1 MVLPARHS
9 MSMPRPAG
17 VNDRVCRQTE
27 ESDVRLRAAFLLL
40 AGLLAA
46 TETIAADK
54 TMIVLDA
61 SGSMWGQIDGRAKI
75 DVARETL
82 GTVLKS
88 VPVGTELGLMVYG
101 HREKGSCS
109 DIELAVPPGAGTGD
123 AINSFVAGINPK
135 GKTPISHAVEQAADI
150 LKYTEDKA
158 TVVLVTDGLETCE
171 ADPCALASAL
181 ESKGVDFTTHVV
193 GFGLTEEEGRQVA
206 CLAENTGGKYFQAS
220 DATQL
225 VAALTE
231 TVAEAPMS
239 KPAQEVA
246 VAEPEPE
253 PVPAIEFNTELD
265 SVLADGGPSLGD
277 NNDVFWQIFKADAN
291 GQPAGETIE
300 TQYKGKYS
308 GNYPPGKYV
317 AVATLQSS
325 IKREVPFEVKD
336 GAVATPFVNFDA
348 GLLTIKPKRTPQDAE
363 ADGNAAVQIAFGDYS
378 TTYYGTAKFYAS
390 AGDVTLNGS
399 IGPAKVTET
408 VTVKAG
414 ETIER
419 DLVIGSGIVLNKAIY
434 AEGGPEVDSGDTFF
448 EVVAANKSIDGTR
461 KVVAYSYGTGTKLD
475 IPPGDHVL
483 TAKLGSATG
492 EIPFSV
498 KAGEMTE
505 VTVNLNAGV
514 LAITASGANFIEI
527 ISAAKDIQGNQ
538 KSLSYNYGTEW
549 QDTLPPGDYVVRVK
563 YEGDVAPKEAKATVK
578 VGERSEVAVQ

>member
-1 MVLPARHS
+1 M
-9 MSMPRPAG
+9 
-17 VNDRVCRQTE
+17 
-27 ESDVRLRAAFLLL
+27 RLKAAFMLL

-46 TETIAADK
+46 TQTIAADK

-75 DVARETL
+75 DIARDTL
-82 GTVLKS
+82 STVLKS
-88 VPVGTELGLMVYG
+88 VQAGTELGLMVYG

-109 DIELAVPPGAGTGD
+109 DIELAVPPGAETEN
-123 AINSFVAGINPK
+123 AINAFVSGLSPK

-193 GFGLTEEEGRQVA
+193 GFGLTAEEGRQVA

-253 PVPAIEFNTELD
+253 PAIAFNTEFD
-265 SVLADGGPSLGD
+265 SVLSEGGPSLGE
-277 NNDVFWQIFKADAN
+277 NSDVFWQIYKAKPN
-291 GQPAGETIE
+291 GAPGGDTIE

-308 GNYPPGKYV
+308 GNYPAGKYV
-317 AVATLQSS
+317 AVVTLQSA
-325 IKREVPFEVKD
+325 IKREIPFEVKD
-336 GAVATPFVNFDA
+336 GVVAKPFVNFDA
-348 GLLTIKPKRTPQDAE
+348 GQVTIKAKRTPQDADTDPNG
-363 ADGNAAVQIAFGDYS
+363 AIAIAFGGYS

-390 AGDVTLNGS
+390 AGEVKLSGS
-399 IGPAKVTET
+399 IGPSKVEET
-408 VTVKAG
+408 ITVKAG
-414 ETIER
+414 ETVER

-434 AEGGPEVDSGDTFF
+434 AEGGPEVDSGDAFF
-448 EVVAANKSIDGTR
+448 EVVATSKNIDGTR

-492 EIPFSV
+492 ESPFSA

-514 LAITASGANFIEI
+514 LAITAPGANFIEI
-527 ISAAKDIQGNQ
+527 LSATKDIQGNQ
-538 KSLSYNYGTEW
+538 KSLSYNYGTAW
-549 QDTLPPGDYVVRVK
+549 QDTLPPGDYIVRAT
-563 YEGDVAPKEAKATVK
+563 YEGDTAPKEAKATVK
-578 VGERSEVAVQ
+578 AGERSEVAVQ

>member
-1 MVLPARHS
+1 M
-9 MSMPRPAG
+9 
-17 VNDRVCRQTE
+17 
-27 ESDVRLRAAFLLL
+27 RLKTVFMLL

-46 TETIAADK
+46 TQTIAADK

-75 DVARETL
+75 DLARETL
-82 GTVLKS
+82 STVLKS
-88 VPVGTELGLMVYG
+88 VPAGTELGLMVYG

-109 DIELAVPPGAGTGD
+109 DIELAVPPGAGTED

-239 KPAQEVA
+239 KPVQEVA
-246 VAEPEPE
+246 VAEPEPA
-253 PVPAIEFNTELD
+253 PAIEFNTELD
-265 SVLADGGPSLGD
+265 SVLSEGGPSLGD
-277 NNDVFWQIFKADAN
+277 NNDVFWEIYKADAN
-291 GQPAGETIE
+291 GAPAGDYIE
-300 TQYKGKYS
+300 SQYKGAFS
-308 GNYPPGKYV
+308 GNYPPGKYI

-325 IKREVPFEVKD
+325 IKRQAPFEVKD
-336 GAVATPFVNFDA
+336 GAVAKPFVNFDA
-348 GLLTIKPKRTPQDAE
+348 ARLVIMPKRTPEDAD
-363 ADGNAAVQIAFGDYS
+363 ADSNAAIEIAFGDYS

-390 AGDVTLNGS
+390 AGEVKLNGS

-408 VTVKAG
+408 LSVKAG
-414 ETIER
+414 ETVER
-419 DLVIGSGIVLNKAIY
+419 DLIIGSGIVLNKAIY
-434 AEGGPEVDSGDTFF
+434 AAGGPEVDSGNMFF
-448 EVVAANKSIDGTR
+448 EVVETKKNIDGTR
-461 KVVAYSYGTGTKLD
+461 KSIANSYGTGTKID
-475 IPPGDHVL
+475 VPPGDHVL
-483 TAKLGSATG
+483 TAKLGLATG
-492 EIPFSV
+492 EIPFTV
-498 KAGEMTE
+498 KAGEMKE
-505 VTVNLNAGV
+505 VVVNIDAGV
-514 LAITASGANFIEI
+514 LAITAPDAYSIEI
-527 ISAAKDIQGNQ
+527 LNAKKDIQGNQ
-538 KSLSYNYGTEW
+538 KSMSTNYGAEY
-549 QDTLPPGDYVVRVK
+549 QETLPPGDYVVVVK

-578 VGERSEVAVQ
+578 AGERSEVAVQ

>member
-1 MVLPARHS
+1 M
-9 MSMPRPAG
+9 
-17 VNDRVCRQTE
+17 
-27 ESDVRLRAAFLLL
+27 RLKTVFMLL

-46 TETIAADK
+46 TQTIAADK

-75 DVARETL
+75 DLARETL

-109 DIELAVPPGAGTGD
+109 DIELAVPPGAGTED
-123 AINSFVAGINPK
+123 AINSFVAGLSPK

-239 KPAQEVA
+239 KPVQEVA
-246 VAEPEPE
+246 VAEPEPA
-253 PVPAIEFNTELD
+253 PAIEFNTELD
-265 SVLADGGPSLGD
+265 SVLSEGGPSLGD
-277 NNDVFWQIFKADAN
+277 NNDVFWEIYKADAN
-291 GQPAGETIE
+291 GAPAGDYIE
-300 TQYKGKYS
+300 SQYKGAFS
-308 GNYPPGKYV
+308 GNYPPGKYI

-325 IKREVPFEVKD
+325 IKRQAPFEVKD
-336 GAVATPFVNFDA
+336 GAVAKPFVNFDA
-348 GLLTIKPKRTPQDAE
+348 ARLVIMPKRTPEDAD
-363 ADGNAAVQIAFGDYS
+363 ADPNAAIEIAFGDYS

-390 AGDVTLNGS
+390 AGEVKLNGS
-399 IGPAKVTET
+399 IGPAKVVET
-408 VTVKAG
+408 LSVKAG

-434 AEGGPEVDSGDTFF
+434 AEGGPEVDSGNMFF
-448 EVVAANKSIDGTR
+448 EVVEATKAIDGSRKSI
-461 KVVAYSYGTGTKLD
+461 ANSYGTGTKID
-475 IPPGDHVL
+475 VPPGDHVL
-483 TAKLGSATG
+483 TAKLGLATG
-492 EIPFSV
+492 EIPFNL
-498 KAGEMTE
+498 KAGEMKE
-505 VTVNLNAGV
+505 VVVNINAGV
-514 LAITASGANFIEI
+514 LAITAPGAYSIEI
-527 ISAAKDIQGNQ
+527 LNAKKDIQGNQ
-538 KSLSYNYGTEW
+538 KSMSTNYGAEY
-549 QDTLPPGDYVVRVK
+549 QETLPPGDYVVVVK

-578 VGERSEVAVQ
+578 AGERSEVTVQ